1 MVRFLGILVGLGF
14 VAALLW
20 SLGWG
25 AAAYVADPPQP
36 SVESL
41 FHKEPKHVR
50 FAQDGPF
57 GMYDKEQL
65 QRGLQ
70 VYTEVCKAC
79 HSLKLVAFGDLE
91 ALGYK
96 EAEIKAFAKQWDVPD
111 INPDTG
117 EPTTRKGL
125 PSDHFPS
132 PFANDVAAR
141 AANNNALPPDLSDMA
156 KAREGGPAYIY
167 SLLTG
172 FQDPPANLPKDS
184 RPGPNLH
191 YNPYFANL
199 NIAMPPPLTA
209 TGQVTYADG
218 KPATVDQMAQ
228 DVSAFLAWT
237 AEPKME
243 ARKKTG
249 MSTVIF
255 LLFLTVLTYLAYR
268 NVWADE
274 KERRV
279 RVTGPLDPEHMAKS
293 RQASGE
299 AGVHS

>member
-20 SLGWG
+20 SFGWG
-25 AAAYVADPPQP
+25 AAAYITDPPEA

-41 FHKEPKHVR
+41 FHKEPKEVQ

-79 HSLKLVAFGDLE
+79 HSLHLVAFRDLE
-91 ALGYK
+91 GLGYK

-125 PSDHFPS
+125 PSDYFPS

-156 KAREGGPAYIY
+156 KAREGGARYIY

-172 FQDPPANLPKDS
+172 FQEPPANLPKDS
-184 RPGPNLH
+184 HPGPNLH
-191 YNPYFANL
+191 FNPYFANL
-199 NIAMPPPLTA
+199 NIAMPPPLTS

-218 KPATVDQMAQ
+218 KPATVDQMSQ

-255 LLFLTVLTYLAYR
+255 LLVLTVLTYLAYR
-268 NVWADE
+268 HIWADE
-274 KERRV
+274 KERRAVGV
-279 RVTGPLDPEHMAKS
+279 RS
-293 RQASGE
+293 
-299 AGVHS
+299 

>member
-25 AAAYVADPPQP
+25 ASANIADM
-36 SVESL
+36 STETVEHK
-41 FHKEPKHVR
+41 FHKEAKEIE

-57 GMYDKEQL
+57 GMYDKQQL

-79 HSLKLVAFGDLE
+79 HGLRLVAFRDLE
-91 ALGYK
+91 GLGYH
-96 EAEIKAFAKQWDVPD
+96 EPEIKAFAKQWDVPD
-111 INPDTG
+111 LNPDTG
-117 EPTTRKGL
+117 EPATRKGI

-132 PFANDVAAR
+132 PFPNEIAAR
-141 AANNNALPPDLSDMA
+141 AANNNALPPDLSLIT
-156 KAREGGPAYIY
+156 KAREGGAHYVY

-172 FQDPPANLPKDS
+172 YQDPPADLPADRK
-184 RPGPNLH
+184 PGPNLH
-191 YNPYFANL
+191 FNPYFPNL
-199 NIAMPPPLTA
+199 NISMPPPLTA
-209 TGQVTYADG
+209 DGQVTYADG
-218 KPATVDQMAQ
+218 TKSTRDQMAR

-237 AEPKME
+237 AEPTME
-243 ARKKTG
+243 VRKRTG
-249 MSTVIF
+249 ISTVLF

-274 KERRV
+274 KNRRV
-279 RVTGPLDPEHMAKS
+279 RVTGPIDPKNIAKTD
-293 RQASGE
+293 QATGE
-299 AGVHS
+299 AGIHG